1 MVYKTSMVDSLRI
14 PRNSVGI
21 EIWKT
26 NKKIIECITHHLLEG
41 GKVIFVCE
49 PIVGLVSL
57 NRNGKMVIVRRQV
70 AFAPGLLVLE
80 KKLDCFNEYYV
91 FLKDAWGKG
100 KYVEDDKALENLI
113 NSTINEKN
121 PVNLC
126 KNL

>member
-1 MVYKTSMVDSLRI
+1 
-14 PRNSVGI
+14 
-21 EIWKT
+21 
-26 NKKIIECITHHLLEG
+26 
-41 GKVIFVCE
+41 
-49 PIVGLVSL
+49 
-57 NRNGKMVIVRRQV
+57 MVIVRRQV